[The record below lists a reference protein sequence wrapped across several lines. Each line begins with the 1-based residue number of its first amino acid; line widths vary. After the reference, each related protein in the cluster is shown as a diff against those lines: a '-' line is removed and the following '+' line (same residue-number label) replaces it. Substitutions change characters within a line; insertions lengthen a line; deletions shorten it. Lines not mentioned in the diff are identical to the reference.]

1 MLARCHERS
10 QFMTNPYIKQVCM
23 QTGMT
28 ESEVRAS
35 ARPATINIDVARRSG
50 FDSVQEYEEALW
62 DFLNGM

>member
-1 MLARCHERS
+1 
-10 QFMTNPYIKQVCM
+10 MTNPYIKQVCM

-50 FDSVQEYEEALW
+50 FDSVQEYEEALH